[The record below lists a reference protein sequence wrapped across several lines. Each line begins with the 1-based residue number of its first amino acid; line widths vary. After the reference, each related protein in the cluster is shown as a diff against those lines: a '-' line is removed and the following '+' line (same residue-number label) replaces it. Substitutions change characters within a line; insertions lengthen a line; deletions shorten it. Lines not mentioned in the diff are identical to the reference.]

1 MGKAEQLGKLL
12 GDSTAKRVRP
22 SHLAREL
29 RPDPAFIAQFA
40 KHLAAAHGQDALEGL
55 LDRFA
60 HGSTEF
66 DAMMRAIFWRARGV
80 ELGAAVTI
88 GRGVLLRDPGSF
100 SFGRGTVIGDGVRL
114 QSRWDG
120 RCVIGERVWVGPQS
134 FIDGRDLVIGDEV
147 GIGPGVRIIG
157 SQHTGLP
164 DDAPVIAT
172 DLDIRP
178 IRIED
183 GADIGANATI
193 LPGIT
198 IGRGA
203 IVGAGAVVSRD
214 ISAGAV
220 AAGVPARI
228 IRKRKDR
235 KR

>member
-1 MGKAEQLGKLL
+1 MPQL
-12 GDSTAKRVRP
+12 A
-22 SHLAREL
+22 A
-29 RPDPAFIAQFA
+29 
-40 KHLAAAHGQDALEGL
+40 HLAASHGLDALAGL

-60 HGSTEF
+60 HGSTDF
-66 DAMMRAIFWRARGV
+66 DAMMRAIVWRALGV
-80 ELGAAVTI
+80 ELGAGVAI
-88 GRGVLLRDPGSF
+88 GRGVWLRDAESF
-100 SFGRGTVIGDGVRL
+100 SIGRGTVIGDGARL
-114 QSRWDG
+114 QSRYDG
-120 RCVIGERVWVGPQS
+120 RCAIGERVWIGPQS

-147 GIGPGVRIIG
+147 GVGPGVCIIG

-193 LPGIT
+193 LPGVT

-214 ISAGAV
+214 IPAGAV
-220 AAGVPARI
+220 AAGVPART
-228 IRKRKDR
+228 IRRRKER
-235 KR
+235 K